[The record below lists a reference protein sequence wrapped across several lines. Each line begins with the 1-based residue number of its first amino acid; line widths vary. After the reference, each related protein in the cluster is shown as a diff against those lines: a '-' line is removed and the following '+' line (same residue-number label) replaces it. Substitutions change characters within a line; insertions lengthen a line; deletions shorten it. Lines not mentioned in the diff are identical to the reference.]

1 MGKILIEISE
11 GELLDKISILE
22 IKLNKIKNS
31 NLLKDVE
38 KEYEI
43 LNDLKKKNINF
54 SKEIENLYLELK
66 ETNIKIWKIEND
78 KRLCEKNSDFSEK
91 FVKISRDEY
100 FANDRRAKIKSTINI
115 LLDSNIKEVKEHI
128 KY

>member
-1 MGKILIEISE
+1 MGRILIEISE

-22 IKLNKIKNS
+22 IKLNKIKNP
-31 NLLKDVE
+31 NLLKEVK
-38 KEYEI
+38 KEYEF
-43 LNDLKKKNINF
+43 LNGLKKKNINF

-78 KRLCEKNSDFSEK
+78 KRLCEKYSDFSEK

>member
-22 IKLNKIKNS
+22 IKLNKIKNP
-31 NLLKDVE
+31 NLLKEVE
-38 KEYEI
+38 KEYET
-43 LNDLKKKNINF
+43 LNGLKKKNINF

-66 ETNIKIWKIEND
+66 ETNIKIWQIEND

-91 FVKISRDEY
+91 FIKISRDEY
-100 FANDRRAKIKSTINI
+100 FANDRRAKIKSKINI

>member
-1 MGKILIEISE
+1 MGRILIEISE

-22 IKLNKIKNS
+22 IKLNKIKNP
-31 NLLKDVE
+31 NLLKEVE
-38 KEYEI
+38 KEYET
-43 LNDLKKKNINF
+43 LNGLKKKNINF

-66 ETNIKIWKIEND
+66 ETNIKIWQIEND

-91 FVKISRDEY
+91 FIKISRDEY
-100 FANDRRAKIKSTINI
+100 FANDRRAKIKSKINI

>member
-1 MGKILIEISE
+1 MGRILIEISE

-22 IKLNKIKNS
+22 IKLNKIKNP
-31 NLLKDVE
+31 NLLKEVK
-38 KEYEI
+38 KEYEF
-43 LNDLKKKNINF
+43 LNGLKKKNINF

-66 ETNIKIWKIEND
+66 ETNIKIWQIEND

-91 FVKISRDEY
+91 FIKISRDEY
-100 FANDRRAKIKSTINI
+100 FANDRRAKIKSKINI

>member
-22 IKLNKIKNS
+22 IKLNKIKNP
-31 NLLKDVE
+31 NLLKEVE
-38 KEYEI
+38 KEYET
-43 LNDLKKKNINF
+43 LNGLKKKNINF

-66 ETNIKIWKIEND
+66 ETNIKIWQIEND
-78 KRLCEKNSDFSEK
+78 KRLCEKNSDFSKK
-91 FVKISRDEY
+91 FIKISRDEY
-100 FANDRRAKIKSTINI
+100 FANDRRAKIKSKINI

>member
-22 IKLNKIKNS
+22 IKLNKIKNP
-31 NLLKDVE
+31 NLLKEVK

-43 LNDLKKKNINF
+43 LNGLKKKNVNF
-54 SKEIENLYLELK
+54 SKEIKNLYLELR
-66 ETNIKIWKIEND
+66 ETNIKIWKIENE

-91 FVKISRDEY
+91 FIKISRDEY
-100 FANDRRAKIKSTINI
+100 FANDRRAKIKSKINI

>member
-1 MGKILIEISE
+1 MGRILIEISE

-22 IKLNKIKNS
+22 IKLNKIKNP
-31 NLLKDVE
+31 NLLKEVK
-38 KEYEI
+38 KEYEF
-43 LNDLKKKNINF
+43 LNGLKKKNINF

-100 FANDRRAKIKSTINI
+100 FANDRRAKIKSKINI

>member
-22 IKLNKIKNS
+22 IKLNKIKNP
-31 NLLKDVE
+31 NLLKEVK

-43 LNDLKKKNINF
+43 LNGLKKKNINF

-66 ETNIKIWKIEND
+66 ETNIKIWQIEND

-91 FVKISRDEY
+91 FIKISRDEY
-100 FANDRRAKIKSTINI
+100 FANDRRAKIKSKINI

>member
-1 MGKILIEISE
+1 MGRILIEISE

-22 IKLNKIKNS
+22 IKLNKIKNP
-31 NLLKDVE
+31 NLLKEVK

-43 LNDLKKKNINF
+43 LNGLKKKNINF

-66 ETNIKIWKIEND
+66 ETNIKIWQIEND

-91 FVKISRDEY
+91 FIKISRDEY
-100 FANDRRAKIKSTINI
+100 FANDRRAKIKSKINI
-115 LLDSNIKEVKEHI
+115 LLDSNIKEIKEHT